1 MVYGKFHRSFHFNY
15 SSPLCVWCLENI
27 IVVALLPHILL
38 PPVPHYVCFF
48 IFLFGQKAEEGKEK
62 INGGERMRKKAK
74 NISLPVASTVCTST
88 YALRR
93 FGTVLDILLAF
104 FVVFPPLHRSGLWRQ
119 RQHAFSHSIPFRE
132 PGLESRESNSLILRG
147 ITQGRSL
154 TTKEAGLFPQGE
166 FSYSSSSHSAYT
178 LHPTLPYQPL
188 LVLRASLCVARL
200 LFLCTGGAHEI
211 FVTCGL
217 GHIYLST
224 NNG

>member
-1 MVYGKFHRSFHFNY
+1 MHCAASV
-15 SSPLCVWCLENI
+15 LCWTFCW
-27 IVVALLPHILL
+27 P
-38 PPVPHYVCFF
+38 
-48 IFLFGQKAEEGKEK
+48 FLW
-62 INGGERMRKKAK
+62 
-74 NISLPVASTVCTST
+74 S
-88 YALRR
+88 
-93 FGTVLDILLAF
+93 
-104 FVVFPPLHRSGLWRQ
+104 FPPLHRGGLWRQ

-132 PGLESRESNSLILRG
+132 LGLESRESNSLILRG

-154 TTKEAGLFPQGE
+154 TTNEAGLFPQGE

-178 LHPTLPYQPL
+178 LHPTLPSQPL

-200 LFLCTGGAHEI
+200 PFLCTGGAHEI